1 VSDDLDDLFPQ
12 PRIVRLLGRTVEIL
26 PASLP
31 QLRSAARVIQGWQR
45 ICDSQDPL
53 DTAAEELPVIVAALS
68 ELTGLPRDEL
78 AACEA
83 KDLPG
88 IFDVVNA
95 VVVANVGF
103 FARRVL
109 PVIYRG
115 IPAARAALN
124 GSGGPTFSPGSSEP
138 VTAGPN

>member
-1 VSDDLDDLFPQ
+1 MSDDLDDLFPQ
-12 PRIVRLLGRTVEIL
+12 PRIVRLLGKTVEVL

-31 QLRSAARVIQGWQR
+31 QLRSAASVIQGWQR
-45 ICDSQDPL
+45 ICNSEDPL
-53 DTAAEELPVIVAALS
+53 DTIAAELPVIVAALS
-68 ELTGLPRDEL
+68 DLTGVPRDEL

-83 KDLPG
+83 KDLPDL
-88 IFDVVNA
+88 FDVVNA

-124 GSGGPTFSPGSSEP
+124 GSDGLTSSPGSSGP